1 MYYLLILIIIKQLS
15 KGVYFINYIFGISN
29 LIIYIKI
36 NNLVNYIK

>member
-1 MYYLLILIIIKQLS
+1 MYYLLILTIIKQLS